1 MTAAVAS
8 PLRAEPGRKTAPAPV
23 IHTTNQNNIMAI
35 STKPFHPLDA
45 EKNRRYKVKKKD
57 APKIAWHKTEETGP
71 HDWEGYIRIPEDAEY
86 TFTIQIDDNGYLE
99 IDGQKVVEL
108 TGSNSS
114 KKAEG
119 KKTLKKGFHYAK
131 LHHENLPVPEAI
143 APYPNAEEFVPKM
156 GEADLELWEI
166 DAPKNLM
173 TKEEAQKLLNNY
185 KPVGYGEGGKNTDE
199 VWATIGGWLNQ
210 QHVNQIEGY
219 YDSCALRVSIALS
232 RSGTSLAGV
241 KDEGGKLAATNIT
254 LINPPG
260 NLGALNPDYTEGGD
274 TSNLYK
280 HVVLSAAVMSKYFK
294 DKYGKPDY
302 ADIGD
307 DGYCTPQEGDI
318 LFFGDSIHTGIAPG
332 DILHIGTFNHQPIWL
347 LYRAT
352 LED

>member
-1 MTAAVAS
+1 
-8 PLRAEPGRKTAPAPV
+8 
-23 IHTTNQNNIMAI
+23 MAI

-166 DAPKNLM
+166 DAPKNNM
-173 TKEEAQKLLNNY
+173 KAGDAAALLAAYNVY
-185 KPVGYGEGGKNTDE
+185 GYASRKSTDE
-199 VWATIGGWLNQ
+199 VYAAIGGWLDREHTGGNPLY
-210 QHVNQIEGY
+210 HH
-219 YDSCALRVSIALS
+219 SCALRMSIGLS
-232 RSGTSLAGV
+232 RFGVSLNGVPGANTILDEGDKTVLGGNEHVIISTDSLAAYISS
-241 KDEGGKLAATNIT
+241 KI
-254 LINPPG
+254 
-260 NLGALNPDYTEGGD
+260 GASDYGSFD
-274 TSNLYK
+274 
-280 HVVLSAAVMSKYFK
+280 
-294 DKYGKPDY
+294 DY
-302 ADIGD
+302 S
-307 DGYCTPQEGDI
+307 TPQ
-318 LFFGDSIHTGIAPG
+318 PG
-332 DILHIGTFNHQPIWL
+332 DIALFHVPGEGSVGHMGMGSQENDFKEGSGPAQRYWL
-347 LYRAT
+347 LYRST
-352 LED
+352 LEDPETSAFK